1 VRALIIPKNG
11 SPFNAQTG
19 ISSEENGAMAER
31 RGHSILASIFP
42 PAHSAVKSMDKK
54 AEAAPA
60 AHYLPKI
67 KPVVPGGLKGLFWCF
82 PASVRDK
89 EWGIYVTTIG
99 LTHVAPHQS
108 YPPTGHP
115 KPYDYQWEEGR
126 RLPFY
131 AVVYISR
138 GRGWL
143 DLERMERRPVQAGNV
158 ILLFPGVWHR
168 YGPDRE
174 VGWDEHWV
182 AFSGTVA
189 KRWMKQCSFSP
200 DQPVLKARNEEVL
213 MGMFARLIETAQ
225 QNPAALQQL
234 MAAQTHVFLATLYSE
249 QQTVLGG
256 GDVANSAIQAAQARM
271 QAEFASDLNVQQ
283 LARELNV
290 GYRWF
295 RHAFVQQTGFSPH
308 QYIVELR
315 LARARALLAQS
326 PLKIKEIAG
335 LSGFANE
342 HYFSRI
348 FKTRVGLSPQEW
360 QAQARSE
367 S

>member
-1 VRALIIPKNG
+1 MLESSLKSGPEL
-11 SPFNAQTG
+11 NAQTG
-19 ISSEENGAMAER
+19 ISSEENGTMANR
-31 RGHSILASIFP
+31 RGHSILASIFL
-42 PAHSAVKSMDKK
+42 PAHDVVKLMDKK

-60 AHYLPKI
+60 AHLPKM
-67 KPVVPGGLKGLFWCF
+67 KPSTPGGLKGLFWCF

-89 EWGIYVTTIG
+89 DWGVYVTTIG
-99 LTHVAPHQS
+99 MTHVAPHQS

-115 KPYDYQWEEGR
+115 KPYDYQFAQGR
-126 RLPFY
+126 VLPVY

-143 DLERMERRPVQAGNV
+143 DLRRTERHLVQAGNV
-158 ILLFPGVWHR
+158 MLLFPGVWHR
-168 YGPDRE
+168 YNPDPE

-200 DQPVLKARNEEVL
+200 DQPVLKARNEELL
-213 MGMFARLIETAQ
+213 MGQFARLIETAQ

-234 MAAQTHVFLATLYSE
+234 MAAQTHFILATLYSE
-249 QQTVLGG
+249 QQTDLGG
-256 GDVANSAIQAAQARM
+256 GDVANSVIQTAQARM

-295 RHAFVQQTGFSPH
+295 RHVFVQQTGFSPH

-335 LSGFANE
+335 LSGFVNE

-348 FKTRVGLSPQEW
+348 FKTRVGLTPHEW